1 MLDAPVAALS
11 VKMRVGGG
19 GRHCPHWG
27 PGGDKPPPAARR
39 AQLVGLSRPRS
50 DLSEPHCELVI
61 QAGPG
66 AGSLG
71 SLQEGRFRKNKA
83 GMEFGL
89 QDL

>member
-19 GRHCPHWG
+19 GRHCPRWG

-50 DLSEPHCELVI
+50 DLSKPHCELVI
-61 QAGPG
+61 QAGRG

-89 QDL
+89 QAL